1 MGKSTKTDIKKG
13 SKTGKTSKS
22 TKEKE
27 TELEKEKIESDS
39 EIESE
44 NEEESDSEQENE
56 DGQDEDQEEERDLDE
71 PDSVE
76 KKIQTFDTVFE
87 DITQIRKDIAS
98 LESEKTKLINEHD
111 KKISKIYADIK
122 KERSKENK
130 IITNIL
136 AKVHKKEV
144 TQAKKERRKRN
155 GENKGGFNKETE
167 VPETLRKFLD
177 LEEGTMLARPKVM
190 SKLNAKFIELG
201 LKKGQEVELD
211 KKTAKKFGLK
221 EGHVIGFTEFQR
233 FIADQYPKTK
243 SVDV

>member
-1 MGKSTKTDIKKG
+1 MGKSNKTDVKKG

-22 TKEKE
+22 AKEKE
-27 TELEKEKIESDS
+27 IELEKEKIESDS

-44 NEEESDSEQENE
+44 NEAEESDSDQENE
-56 DGQDEDQEEERDLDE
+56 DDQEEEEEQDLAE

-76 KKIQTFDTVFE
+76 KKVLTFESVYTE
-87 DITQIRKDIAS
+87 LTKIRKDIS
-98 LESEKTKLINEHD
+98 ELESDKAKLISDHD
-111 KKISKIYADIK
+111 KAISKILADIK
-122 KERSKENK
+122 KERSKE
-130 IITNIL
+130 
-136 AKVHKKEV
+136 KKEV
-144 TQAKKERRKRN
+144 EALGKVHQKEIKQAKKEKRKRN

-167 VPETLRKFLD
+167 VPETLREFLE

-190 SKLNAKFIELG
+190 SLLNAKFIQLG

-221 EGHVIGFTEFQR
+221 AGHVIGFTEFQR